1 MAEKW
6 LQDFFTQQQVKQAR
20 KQSLFLV
27 TDWDKEMKLT
37 SIKSRFL
44 LLILSF
50 SQHNMRGIAIDEC
63 ICQWSVIALVAV
75 YRWKIM
81 EQSDNPENQNV
92 ICDYSPHLAISPAIY
107 PPLLENFSHSK
118 PLTSCKKPSLFI
130 KTAGHRAASLSP
142 TQRIS
147 SPWY

>member
-37 SIKSRFL
+37 PIKSRFL
-44 LLILSF
+44 HLLLSF
-50 SQHNMRGIAIDEC
+50 SQHNRRGIAIDGY
-63 ICQWSVIALVAV
+63 IGQMIVIAPVAV
-75 YRWKIM
+75 YGWKIVK
-81 EQSDNPENQNV
+81 QSDNPQNQNV
-92 ICDYSPHLAISPAIY
+92 ICDYSPHLATSPAIY

-142 TQRIS
+142 T
-147 SPWY
+147 